1 MSVDNIQPSPHVSA
15 AVLTV
20 DQFARVM
27 QLSPATV
34 RRLNASGR
42 LPIQPLRI
50 GRRLLFSAQAVELFL
65 AANTTSQNHTN

>member
-1 MSVDNIQPSPHVSA
+1 MRVNNIQPSPFSA

-20 DQFARVM
+20 DQFAHVM

-50 GRRLLFSAQAVELFL
+50 GRRLLFSTQAVQSFL
-65 AANTTSQNHTN
+65 AANNTSQNHTN